1 MKKEENGLRLTKE
14 DLKDLKKGG
23 APFQNEDIWSF
34 LKGDSRPIFLYG
46 TGNGGDK
53 IVDALE
59 RFNIHLTGVF
69 ASPGFER
76 DRVFRGFKV
85 ESYDAVRERY
95 GDDITVLLA
104 FGTDRKTVWD
114 FIKELDSRHL
124 LLIPDVPLY
133 GGELFTAEY
142 ARKNEEPI
150 RRAGALFHDPV
161 SKALYDAVL
170 KFRLTGCWEY
180 LATVEEPEKSYFEA
194 FGEDVFRICDLGAY
208 KGDSALM
215 FGRAFPR
222 LSEVIAFEADSRS
235 FKKLSET
242 AASAEYPP
250 ITPVNCAL
258 SDECG
263 ETVFVSSASRGS
275 GVSGKN
281 RRSKTVTVQKRTLDS
296 FDLQNVDLIKFDV
309 EGDEMAALK
318 GSVETVLGCRPALA
332 VSLYHRTDDFFALP
346 LFIKD
351 LLDENGIEAKFILR
365 RPPCVPMWD
374 VTLFVKIR

>member
-14 DLKDLKKGG
+14 DLKGLKRGG
-23 APFQNEDIWSF
+23 APFQDEDLWSF
-34 LKGDSRPIFLYG
+34 LKEDSRPIFLYG

-53 IVDALE
+53 IVDVLD
-59 RFNIHLTGVF
+59 RFNIPLSGVF

-76 DRVFRGFKV
+76 DRTFRGFKV
-85 ESYDAVRERY
+85 ENYDSVRERY

-114 FIKELDSRHL
+114 FIKELDRRHL

-142 ARKNEEPI
+142 ARKNEKPI
-150 RRAGALFHDPV
+150 RRARELFDDPV
-161 SKALYDAVL
+161 SRALYDAVL
-170 KFRLTGCWEY
+170 DFRLTGCAEC
-180 LATVEEPEKSYFEA
+180 LATVEEPEKSYRVA
-194 FGEDVFRICDLGAY
+194 FGEDIFRICDLGAY

-222 LSEVIAFEADSRS
+222 LSEVIAFEADGRS

-242 AASAEYPP
+242 AASAKYPP

-296 FDLQNVDLIKFDV
+296 FHLQNIDLIKFDV
-309 EGDEMAALK
+309 EGDETASLK
-318 GSVETVLGCRPALA
+318 GSVDTILRCRPSLA
-332 VSLYHRTDDFFALP
+332 VSLYHRTEDIFAIP
-346 LFIKD
+346 LLVKD
-351 LLDENGIEAKFILR
+351 LLDENGIEAKFSLR
-365 RPPCVPMWD
+365 RPPCIPMWD
-374 VTLFVKIR
+374 VTLFVKI